1 MNKSKIKVQTFVPNW
16 KNKKRPSAAM
26 INVTKTKN
34 VTASV
39 TFNKKLT
46 F

>member
-1 MNKSKIKVQTFVPNW
+1 MNKSKIKVQTFVPIW
-16 KNKKRPSAAM
+16 KKKAAAM